1 MIKKRAAPN
10 LILIHT
16 DTLYNACEIG
26 AGAWL
31 NSGSIDGAT
40 ASEERGEFALVRRLA
55 TAADIAAAAAADVV
69 EVTLVAAAAA
79 DADAVAV
86 LRGRRQHRHGQGYGN
101 GHGDGHRGVGGRFR
115 IALHQ

>member
-31 NSGSIDGAT
+31 NYGSIDGAT

-55 TAADIAAAAAADVV
+55 TAADIAAAADVV

-79 DADAVAV
+79 ADAVAV